1 MTLTPTTS
9 PNSNSTPPS
18 FDSASQVKEDSV
30 GLVVP
35 RKNGSNRPRTTRS
48 IFGKLNIFMLNGS
61 RQSIA
66 EDAPNTASRSRRYRC
81 GAASHHHPHTD
92 TGFAFVKTSGAQ
104 SRLWTADDVLELTA
118 PPLIQGVFLRVICK
132 ATRVMTSDPTSV
144 LADQGHETGP
154 LIGWLALKL
163 VRNAHDE
170 GWCSASRRGGMAGVA
185 TNDQGPGIPHK
196 KQVGRNLLKVLPFL
210 LLPSL

>member
-66 EDAPNTASRSRRYRC
+66 EDAPNTALRSRRYRC
-81 GAASHHHPHTD
+81 D
-92 TGFAFVKTSGAQ
+92 ERAQ

-118 PPLIQGVFLRVICK
+118 PPLIQGVFLHVICK
-132 ATRVMTSDPTSV
+132 ATRVMTSDL

-154 LIGWLALKL
+154 LIGWLALEL

-170 GWCSASRRGGMAGVA
+170 GWCSAS
-185 TNDQGPGIPHK
+185 
-196 KQVGRNLLKVLPFL
+196 
-210 LLPSL
+210 

>member
-30 GLVVP
+30 GPVIP

-48 IFGKLNIFMLNGS
+48 IFGKLNISMLNGS

-66 EDAPNTASRSRRYRC
+66 EDAPNTAPCSRRYRR

-154 LIGWLALKL
+154 LPANRGLAEQFDRALSAVDL
-163 VRNAHDE
+163 TRSYTAVLMVFSGRVGTTPASWRQGAHHSHDLRVRALFK
-170 GWCSASRRGGMAGVA
+170 
-185 TNDQGPGIPHK
+185 TI
-196 KQVGRNLLKVLPFL
+196 
-210 LLPSL
+210 